1 MKKGSNV
8 TDHNDNGNPIASNE
22 YDSSVDT
29 SSSTSEN
36 DLITQQEN
44 ILASNIPIPT
54 PATIIQLQARTSD
67 QMPAQT
73 RGLISGITKKRSIAE
88 CTTRSDM
95 VSPRPHEVSP
105 TKKAKTGV
113 GINQTDAHVAISDPL
128 ATRTQSEISMDDEC
142 RKKTRLEELKLA
154 VNKFAMKRN
163 AKILEWRHRS
173 RGSFVDA
180 D

>member
-1 MKKGSNV
+1 MKEGSND

-22 YDSSVDT
+22 YDTRADIFPST
-29 SSSTSEN
+29 SS
-36 DLITQQEN
+36 DVLTQQEN
-44 ILASNIPIPT
+44 ILASNMPIPT
-54 PATIIQLQARTSD
+54 PVTIIQLQARASD

-73 RGLISGITKKRSIAE
+73 RGLISGMTKRRSIAE

-113 GINQTDAHVAISDPL
+113 GINQTGAHVTISDPL
-128 ATRTQSEISMDDEC
+128 VTRKQSGISMDDEC
-142 RKKTRLEELKLA
+142 RKKTRIEELKLA
-154 VNKFAMKRN
+154 VNKFAMKRD